1 MHRISKTALAAAI
14 AIGFS
19 GAALA
24 QQGQDENRGFGQ
36 DRNQGGQ
43 SQQQAGQSQQ
53 PGQSQQR
60 PGQAGPPGRAGQ
72 GPSAGYEAF
81 QSSEHGREA
90 EQQMGELDRNRD
102 QRIDQQEAQS
112 DPQLIAAWAEVDVT
126 QDGSVDA
133 TEYYL
138 YAAQTRIAELEQG
151 RGQQGQQQS
160 RASQQDA
167 PDFSEAD
174 TNRDGSLSRS
184 EYMAAVEDQQGPFG
198 QQQQSEFGQSDE
210 DDSELN

>member
-1 MHRISKTALAAAI
+1 MHRISKTALAAAV

-36 DRNQGGQ
+36 DRNQGAQG
-43 SQQQAGQSQQ
+43 QQQA
-53 PGQSQQR
+53 
-60 PGQAGPPGRAGQ
+60 GQAGPPGRAGQ
-72 GPSAGYEAF
+72 GASAGYEAY
-81 QSSEHGREA
+81 QSSEHGRQA
-90 EQQMGELDRNRD
+90 EQQMTELDRNRD
-102 QRIDQQEAQS
+102 QRIDQQEAQG

-138 YAAQTRIAELEQG
+138 YAAQSRIAELEQG
-151 RGQQGQQQS
+151 QGQGQQQS

-174 TNRDGSLSRS
+174 TDRDGSLSRS
-184 EYMAAVEDQQGPFG
+184 EYMAAVEVQQQSPFG
-198 QQQQSEFGQSDE
+198 QQQQSEFGQSEE